1 MEATR
6 LFAQYG
12 SFGCFLSIG
21 GTNPATYEANFALGK
36 EKGAE
41 FLIYN
46 DFPACPGV
54 LDKKCYRGKTKGIVN
69 EDNYPQVLKGSTL

>member
-1 MEATR
+1 M
-6 LFAQYG
+6 G
-12 SFGCFLSIG
+12 V
-21 GTNPATYEANFALGK
+21 LGAFYPSVAPTQQPMK
-36 EKGAE
+36 QTLLWERKRSGVPY
-41 FLIYN
+41 IYN

>member
-36 EKGAE
+36 KKERSSLYIMIFRLALG
-41 FLIYN
+41 FLIKS
-46 DFPACPGV
+46 AVGEKQRE
-54 LDKKCYRGKTKGIVN
+54 L
-69 EDNYPQVLKGSTL
+69 